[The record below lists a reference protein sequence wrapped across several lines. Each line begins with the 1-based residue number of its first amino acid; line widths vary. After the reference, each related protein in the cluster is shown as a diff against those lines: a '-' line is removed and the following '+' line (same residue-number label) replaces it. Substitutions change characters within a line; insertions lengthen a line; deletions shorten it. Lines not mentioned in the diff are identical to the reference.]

1 MNILI
6 IGSTGYIGR
15 KLTNYFKKYHN
26 VITSARNSKNLEN
39 NVDIVFDNLESFE
52 ILNYLNRYKVD
63 YIFYA
68 LNSYYKN
75 PIEKEI
81 LEMNKVNYYYP
92 LEILEI
98 LKRENLD
105 TKILFFS
112 SYFDHIT
119 VNIESEEYAK
129 SKKKLTQ
136 HLSRETSFSNFKSLE
151 ISDTF
156 GTWDNRNKIF
166 NLLLE
171 SIVNNKILEI
181 KNPDVLVNLIHVDD
195 LIIKINDIIFNEK
208 KFESFCSLFSIT
220 LNNLNKLI
228 DDLYNKESISF
239 DDFFQPE
246 TRFDVS
252 NSTYGLSTIDDIS
265 NILLNKKYLEYLK
278 K

>member
-6 IGSTGYIGR
+6 LGSTGYIGK
-15 KLTNYFKKYHN
+15 KLINYFKTDHN
-26 VITSARNSKNLEN
+26 IITSARNSKNLEN
-39 NVDIVFDNLESFE
+39 NVDILFENLESFE
-52 ILNYLNRYKVD
+52 ILNYLNTYKVD

-75 PIEKEI
+75 PSEKEI

-92 LEILEI
+92 LEILEV
-98 LKRENLD
+98 LNKENID
-105 TKILFFS
+105 IKILFFS

-136 HLSRETSFSNFKSLE
+136 YLKHETSFNNFKSLE

-156 GTWDNRNKIF
+156 GTWDTRNKIF
-166 NLLLE
+166 NLMLKN
-171 SIVNNKILEI
+171 IVNNKKLEI
-181 KNPDVLVNLIHVDD
+181 KNPDALVNLIHVDD
-195 LIIKINDIIFNEK
+195 LLVKISDFIFSEK
-208 KFESFCSLFSIT
+208 KFESFYNLYSIT
-220 LNNLNKLI
+220 LNNLKKLLY
-228 DDLYNKESISF
+228 DLYIKESINF
-239 DDFFQPE
+239 DDFFQSE

-252 NSTYGLSTIDDIS
+252 NSTYGLNTIDDIS
-265 NILLNKKYLEYLK
+265 SILLNKKYIEHLK